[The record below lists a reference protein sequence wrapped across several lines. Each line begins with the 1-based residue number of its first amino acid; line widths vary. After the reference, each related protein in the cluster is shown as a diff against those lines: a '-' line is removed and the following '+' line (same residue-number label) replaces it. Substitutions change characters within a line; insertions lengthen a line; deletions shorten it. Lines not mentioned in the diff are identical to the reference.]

1 MIAIPTKHID
11 PLQVSGKASPVG
23 IILGIERFCTR
34 DGPGIR
40 TTVFFK
46 GCPLQCAWCHNPE
59 GLSRQQSISF
69 AQETCIAC
77 GRCVEACEHGAH
89 HLIGDSGNAPGLHS
103 FDRIRC
109 TVCGRCAQACPT
121 GALEVVGR
129 HVSVDAVL
137 HEVLQDQPFYS
148 RSGGGLTLS
157 GGEPTAQI
165 EFALALLEAAKRVG
179 LHCCIETSGYSSWQN
194 FAQLLPFVD
203 LFLFDYKES
212 NAKRHLE
219 YVGQSNEVILRNL
232 KALHDHGAKIQ
243 LQCPI
248 VPGYNDREEHL
259 QAICAI
265 AKNLPGLV
273 GMRLLAYHPLGTDK
287 LRKLGFPS
295 VEKPSGVPNL
305 DELSRWTKVLTE
317 QGIRIAT

>member
-1 MIAIPTKHID
+1 
-11 PLQVSGKASPVG
+11 
-23 IILGIERFCTR
+23 
-34 DGPGIR
+34 
-40 TTVFFK
+40 
-46 GCPLQCAWCHNPE
+46 
-59 GLSRQQSISF
+59 
-69 AQETCIAC
+69 
-77 GRCVEACEHGAH
+77 
-89 HLIGDSGNAPGLHS
+89 
-103 FDRIRC
+103 
-109 TVCGRCAQACPT
+109 
-121 GALEVVGR
+121 
-129 HVSVDAVL
+129 
-137 HEVLQDQPFYS
+137 
-148 RSGGGLTLS
+148 
-157 GGEPTAQI
+157 
-165 EFALALLEAAKRVG
+165 
-179 LHCCIETSGYSSWQN
+179 
-194 FAQLLPFVD
+194 
-203 LFLFDYKES
+203 
-212 NAKRHLE
+212 
-219 YVGQSNEVILRNL
+219 VILRNL